1 MSSRGGSCA
10 GRAPALARAGLKPFW
25 VQERLR
31 VLGEGIQSHRRKP
44 RAPVVPS
51 GCPLIVSIHQPHY
64 LPWLRYFDKIARSD
78 LFIFLDDADFNKN
91 GWQNRNRLKGPT
103 GPQILT
109 IPVQHRL
116 GQRLEEVS
124 LAPGHPWAH
133 KHLKTIRQ
141 FYARAP
147 HLADFLPDLEDFY
160 TRPWCRLVDLA
171 WETIRWHMAVL
182 GIATPMVRSSE
193 LGVAGRASARL
204 VNLVRAVGGTAY
216 LTGAHGLQSYLEPAR
231 FQEAGLDLLVH
242 QWSCP
247 EYAQVWPQVG
257 FTPDL
262 ATLDLLLAEGPRS
275 GEVLS
280 SGGRVVQPGISLENA
295 R

>member
-1 MSSRGGSCA
+1 MRRGVRVA
-10 GRAPALARAGLKPFW
+10 ARRP
-25 VQERLR
+25 
-31 VLGEGIQSHRRKP
+31 EGIQAPRRKP
-44 RAPVVPS
+44 GAPVVPP

-78 LFIFLDDADFNKN
+78 VFILLDDADFNKN

-116 GQRLEEVS
+116 GQRLEEVT
-124 LAPGHPWAH
+124 LTPGHPWAR
-133 KHLKTIRQ
+133 KHLKTLRQ

-147 HLADFLPDLEDFY
+147 HLADFLPALEDFY
-160 TRPWCRLVDLA
+160 ARPWCRLVDLA
-171 WETIRWHMAVL
+171 WETIRWHMAIL
-182 GIATPMVRSSE
+182 GIATPMIRSSE

-204 VNLVRAVGGTAY
+204 VDLVRAVGGTAY

-231 FQEAGLDLLVH
+231 FREAGLDLLVH

-257 FTPDL
+257 FAPDL
-262 ATLDLLLAEGPRS
+262 ATLDLLLAEGSRS
-275 GEVLS
+275 CEILLR
-280 SGGRVVQPGISLENA
+280 GGQVVSAQELLEA
-295 R
+295 SR